1 MSRALFESGR
11 EPKRVNSL
19 ASRPIKQAVSA
30 NVSKATLHKKERTRD
45 PARVGKRGT
54 VTMLE
59 DVIKWLVPFLCGSAV
74 STILTYV
81 MSFRALRRGVQC
93 LLRAELIRCHEK
105 YMAQGSCPVHGK
117 EAAKREYN
125 AYRALGGN
133 DVATELYHQILSL
146 PSSEEG

>member
-1 MSRALFESGR
+1 MDDHPGEKARFVFSAGPQGESAHNQR
-11 EPKRVNSL
+11 MY
-19 ASRPIKQAVSA
+19 Q
-30 NVSKATLHKKERTRD
+30 KKER
-45 PARVGKRGT
+45 ARNPDQVGNRVT
-54 VTMLE
+54 VPMLE

-81 MSFRALRRGVQC
+81 TWFRALRGGVQC

-105 YMAQGSCPVHGK
+105 YMALGSCPVHVK

-133 DVATELYHQILSL
+133 DVATELYHQILGL